1 MADTGTKCCLRS
13 GPMRTFKVKGIE
25 MVLKCA
31 AERNDEET
39 IVKMQAVLDG
49 EGQLAAVT
57 LHKSCYCSYTSKHNI
72 QKHTAHKRKA
82 ESNLVE
88 EQPSSRIRRSQV
100 DRFDFM
106 SQCHLCQSMNTKH
119 PERWDRVVQC
129 ERKGVKGASSFK
141 DSHELCAVPPS
152 LIDEH
157 RCLRKGNKSD
167 LVKRLG
173 VPETAPLAAESV
185 IIDVS
190 QLLYHIVWPHG
201 GSASDLVG
209 SIKNRLNRY

>member
-1 MADTGTKCCLRS
+1 
-13 GPMRTFKVKGIE
+13 MRTFKVKGIE

-39 IVKMQAVLDG
+39 IVKMQAVLGG

-57 LHKSCYCSYTSKHNI
+57 LHKSCYGSYTSKHNI

-88 EQPSSRIRRSQV
+88 EQPSSRIRRSQI

-106 SQCHLCQSMNTKH
+106 SQCLFCGHLCQSMNTKH

-129 ERKGVKGASSFK
+129 ERKGVKGASAFK
-141 DSHELCAVPPS
+141 DSGLRCCIQRNDEWSKGVSLRCHTVLDLSAAEARYHVRCYDKFRKVPIQTEKTN
-152 LIDEH
+152 L
-157 RCLRKGNKSD
+157 LSD
-167 LVKRLG
+167 DY
-173 VPETAPLAAESV
+173 PLAK
-185 IIDVS
+185 
-190 QLLYHIVWPHG
+190 
-201 GSASDLVG
+201 LVDEMN
-209 SIKNRLNRY
+209 KNRDHNTWTSTELMPNM